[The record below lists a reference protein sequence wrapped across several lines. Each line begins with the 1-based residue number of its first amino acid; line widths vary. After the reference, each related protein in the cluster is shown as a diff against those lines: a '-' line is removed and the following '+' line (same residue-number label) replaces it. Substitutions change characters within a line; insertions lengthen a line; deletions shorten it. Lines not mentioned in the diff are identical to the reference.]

1 MTDDGT
7 ATTIYVTGEL
17 DAATAPELR
26 ACVVSLVEQGRRRV
40 ILDLG
45 ELRFIDSTGLGSLV
59 GVRKRVRESG
69 GELVLTNPAQRIV
82 KLLEITGLDAVFMI
96 I

>member
-1 MTDDGT
+1 
-7 ATTIYVTGEL
+7 
-17 DAATAPELR
+17 
-26 ACVVSLVEQGRRRV
+26 VSLVEQGRRRV

-59 GVRKRVRESG
+59 GARKRVRESG
-69 GELVLTNPAQRIV
+69 GELVLTNTAQRIV